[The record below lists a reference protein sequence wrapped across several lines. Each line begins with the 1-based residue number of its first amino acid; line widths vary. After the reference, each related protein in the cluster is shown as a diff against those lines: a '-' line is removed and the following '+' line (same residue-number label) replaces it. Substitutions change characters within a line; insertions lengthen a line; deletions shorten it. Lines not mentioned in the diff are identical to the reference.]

1 MAAAVAR
8 SKDPFQIPKA
18 GLEIA
23 PAAGLASINVNGSVG
38 AVPAGEFLGE
48 LTLGAIRAA

>member
-1 MAAAVAR
+1 VLVIVAR

-23 PAAGLASINVNGSVG
+23 PVAGLASINVNGSIG
-38 AVPAGEFLGE
+38 ASKH
-48 LTLGAIRAA
+48 